1 MHDLDGFTGSTF
13 TFEGDTKE
21 VFRAGS
27 GPAVLV
33 ISEIPGIT
41 PSVAAFARRVVD
53 IGCTAVMP
61 SLFGTPG
68 RDISMPYVLDSISR
82 ACISKEFAT
91 WAANKT
97 SPATAWCKALARH
110 EHAVCGGPG
119 VGVVGMCLT
128 GNFALAMMVDP
139 VVAAPVLSQPS
150 LPFPLT
156 RAMRADVNL
165 SPADLAAV
173 MDLVRLFVGAF
184 RSGPR
189 VAERME
195 ELRAAMLPQAVVVR
209 TCGGTPQVMT
219 VDTLITPRQ
228 QILSDGTLQDFSEQ
242 AGLGHVDVYGDIAAW
257 FGEYSKQGVH
267 AGMPANGRGM
277 KSIQCVRTGEGWR
290 ISAVAWDDER
300 DGVEHHSSDRF
311 A

>member
-1 MHDLDGFTGSTF
+1 MEDLDDLVRFH
-13 TFEGDTKE
+13 GDPE
-21 VFRAGS
+21 VVRYVPWPVRDRAATE
-27 GPAVLV
+27 AVLLRKLDQAQLTEPGQWLVLAVEQLATARV
-33 ISEIPGIT
+33 IGEVLLKWAEEGQGEIGF
-41 PSVAAFARRVVD
+41 AFARDVHGQGYAREAAEAMLAVAFDHLGLRRV
-53 IGCTAVMP
+53 TAVT
-61 SLFGTPG
+61 SEGNRESQRLLQRLGFEREARFVEGGLFKGEWDTEVIYAL
-68 RDISMPYVLDSISR
+68 R
-82 ACISKEFAT
+82 
-91 WAANKT
+91 
-97 SPATAWCKALARH
+97 SPQARTA
-110 EHAVCGGPG
+110 P
-119 VGVVGMCLT
+119 
-128 GNFALAMMVDP
+128 
-139 VVAAPVLSQPS
+139 
-150 LPFPLT
+150 
-156 RAMRADVNL
+156 
-165 SPADLAAV
+165 PADLAAV